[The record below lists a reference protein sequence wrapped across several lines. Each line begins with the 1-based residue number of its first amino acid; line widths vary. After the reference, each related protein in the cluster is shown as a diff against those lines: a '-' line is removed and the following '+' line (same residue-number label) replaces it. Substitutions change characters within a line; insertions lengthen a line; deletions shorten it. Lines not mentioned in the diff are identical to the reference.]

1 MDTTTNLNSSA
12 DDGIYTP
19 DDDDGLLLKIDSD
32 DELNVEKKLRV
43 EDLRLLRQRFNR
55 SLVASVNISTKT
67 NGKISV
73 SLTKEEF
80 IEAFESIL
88 DLTQYGPLLE
98 KLFDKLNSKE
108 TGLINWNDFCTYML
122 QFYQEEDFENTSHIS
137 PFNSEPKIRHILHN
151 KQELTAKILHLEN
164 PVKFI
169 NISKEGYLGLWTT
182 NLNLEKIYSA
192 ADELDDGMNNNV
204 SSTGQSRRR
213 AGMWV
218 TDAIYMTDAHKLVL
232 ASTSRDLR
240 FFTISNETFLEEFAL
255 FGKLDKNRNLEIL
268 SFILGV
274 KNVPTCLDYYPS
286 HTNGNTESILMFGD
300 DCGFIHILYFKNPV
314 NALFDPLRRKTDA
327 SKADKATSNTVQ
339 RVFWDELKDHEK
351 YVRYY
356 NMGAIHREYV
366 RKVLYIP
373 HNNSIIAS
381 SGDHRNSLI
390 ITNVNKLKKPYVF
403 RLYKGCECFDYSKE
417 LNMLITG
424 GADYL
429 ARIWNPYVTQKNMS
443 ILEGHHA
450 AVVDVKINER
460 LIQCYTFSKDAVIKA
475 WDLKEYTCLQTI
487 SIRFPSTLGGKTPSF
502 GPFPTDLYLN
512 TSTNNVETSL
522 PGGLVITCNDYICFM
537 KLGQDAAREGSFT
550 ETHSA
555 PISCAVYNPKLKQL
569 ITCADNSSMGAWD
582 IETGR
587 KAYFILDAHD
597 GEEITC
603 VSIDR
608 LCRKIATGARNG
620 VIKIWNSANGLNLHI
635 LPSVEDA
642 EITGI
647 LFTDKG
653 VITVGWSRK
662 IVKYPDIVSED
673 RTDDQKN
680 TVELVLPKADLTWRG
695 SQVHR
700 DDILCVENLLPI
712 SNIMCTASYDGEINV
727 WSIDTEKLI
736 ICLRKAPK
744 PSVHR
749 STLNPHRSSARRT
762 KRYTPIP
769 VDKLLFLRHRA
780 KENMKYGVLLSS
792 EAGKIYCWS
801 LYGERKD
808 MGMFHGSSNPG
819 ESILAMCTDATNKY
833 LICGDTHGEIR
844 IWNIENYCCS
854 TTLPIQFDSTPP
866 SLVYSWQAH
875 LSPIIFCEWTD
886 HKGYEDFILTGST
899 DHTTR
904 LWTMNGEQIGIF
916 GQRLQWDID
925 LFLTS
930 RTQID
935 QEQLREKSA
944 KKFDDNEN
952 EETSIIYEKT
962 NPLLTD
968 AVIPNNNEEQENQES
983 SSFFANL
990 NDHSLIFKSSSTAF
1004 ESSSL
1009 LWRETTGLGIS
1020 IEKGLTQQKLT
1031 RRERRHRFS
1040 NIDGRHL
1047 VKGGVCVT
1055 PYALLF
1061 TQDIDD
1067 TVSNQSHH
1075 YSTSKQPVIEDL
1087 LLINKDE
1094 LPSTKSAPSKSRLIL
1109 PPIIQR
1115 QPTSSSFGTNTTLT
1129 PFDTE
1134 INNRFILPS
1143 RQTTFMK
1150 SISEIF

>member
-1 MDTTTNLNSSA
+1 MDTTTNLNLPI
-12 DDGIYTP
+12 DDGIYTS
-19 DDDDGLLLKIDSD
+19 DDDGGLLLGVDSD

-55 SLVASVNISTKT
+55 TIAESVNISTKT
-67 NGKISV
+67 NDKTLIS
-73 SLTKEEF
+73 LNKEEF
-80 IEAFESIL
+80 VEAFESIL
-88 DLTQYGPLLE
+88 DPTHYGQLLE

-122 QFYQEEDFENTSHIS
+122 QFYQEEDFENTPHMS
-137 PFNSEPKIRHILHN
+137 PFNSEPRIRHILHN

-182 NLNLEKIYSA
+182 NLNLEKTYSA
-192 ADELDDGMNNNV
+192 TDELDNGTNNNV
-204 SSTGQSRRR
+204 SGAGQNRRR

-218 TDAIYMTDAHKLVL
+218 TDAIYMTDAHKLALV
-232 ASTSRDLR
+232 STSRDLR

-255 FGKLDKNRNLEIL
+255 FG
-268 SFILGV
+268 V

-286 HTNGNTESILMFGD
+286 RTNGNSESALMFGD
-300 DCGFIHILYFKNPV
+300 DCGLIHILYFKNPV
-314 NALFDPLRRKTDA
+314 NALFDPLRRKTDP
-327 SKADKATSNTVQ
+327 SKADKATSNSVQ
-339 RVFWDELKDHEK
+339 RIFWDELKDHEK

-356 NMGAIHREYV
+356 CMGAVHREYV
-366 RKVLYIP
+366 RKILYVP

-429 ARIWNPYVTQKNMS
+429 ARIWNPYVTQKNMA

-450 AVVDVKINER
+450 AVVDIKINSR
-460 LIQCYTFSKDAVIKA
+460 LVQCYTFSKDAVIKA

-487 SIRFPSTLGGKTPSF
+487 PIRFPSTLGGKTPSF

-522 PGGLVITCNDYICFM
+522 PGGLVVACNDYICFM
-537 KLGQDAAREGSFT
+537 KLGKDAAREGSFT

-555 PISCAVYNPKLKQL
+555 PISCAIYNPKLKQL

-582 IETGR
+582 IESGR
-587 KAYFILDAHD
+587 KVYFILDAHD

-603 VSIDR
+603 ISLDR
-608 LCRKIATGARNG
+608 SCRKIATGARNG
-620 VIKIWNSANGLNLHI
+620 VIKIWNSANGLNLHV
-635 LPSVEDA
+635 LPSAEDA

-647 LFTDKG
+647 LFTDKSL
-653 VITVGWSRK
+653 ITVGWSRK
-662 IVKYPDIVSED
+662 IVKYPDIISED
-673 RTDDQKN
+673 RIDDQKN
-680 TVELVLPKADLTWRG
+680 AVELVLPKADLSWRG
-695 SQVHR
+695 SQIHR
-700 DDILCVENLLPI
+700 DDILCIENLLPTN
-712 SNIMCTASYDGEINV
+712 NIMCTASYDGVINV

-736 ICLRKAPK
+736 ICLRKPPK
-744 PSVHR
+744 TSVHR
-749 STLNPHRSSARRT
+749 STKNPHRSSARCA
-762 KRYTPIP
+762 KRNTPVP
-769 VDKLLFLRHRA
+769 VDKLLFLRYRA
-780 KENMKYGVLLSS
+780 KENMKFGVLLSS

-808 MGMFHGSSNPG
+808 MGMFHGSSKPG
-819 ESILAMCTDATNKY
+819 ESILAMCTDATNNY
-833 LICGDTHGEIR
+833 LICGDTLGEIR

-866 SLVYSWQAH
+866 PLVYSWQAH

-886 HKGYEDFILTGST
+886 HKGQGDFILTGST

-904 LWTMNGEQIGIF
+904 LWTINGEQIGIF
-916 GQRLQWDID
+916 GQRHPWDID

-930 RTQID
+930 RIQTNR
-935 QEQLREKSA
+935 EQTRVKTAKKTDYNDDEEKS
-944 KKFDDNEN
+944 
-952 EETSIIYEKT
+952 IIDEKT
-962 NPLLTD
+962 DHLLTNE
-968 AVIPNNNEEQENQES
+968 VTFVNNEEQENQES
-983 SSFFANL
+983 LSIANL
-990 NDHSLIFKSSSTAF
+990 NDYSLIFKSASTAF

-1009 LWRETTGLGIS
+1009 LWRESTGLGIS
-1020 IEKGLTQQKLT
+1020 VEQGLTQKKIT

-1040 NIDGRHL
+1040 DIDGRHL

-1055 PYALLF
+1055 PYALLC

-1067 TVSNQSHH
+1067 TISTQNHH
-1075 YSTSKQPVIEDL
+1075 YSSSKQPVIEDL
-1087 LLINKDE
+1087 MLINKDE

-1109 PPIIQR
+1109 PPIIPR
-1115 QPTSSSFGTNTTLT
+1115 QQTSSSFGTNVTLT
-1129 PFDTE
+1129 TFDNET
-1134 INNRFILPS
+1134 NNRFALPS